1 MNYAQSSA
9 AFLKNKVKE
18 TYFVVIFSS
27 FVDTILKTGLERIVL
42 VSDSGINWYLQWILV
57 KAVTH
62 PKAADKNENNMNA
75 DLSD

>member
-42 VSDSGINWYLQWILV
+42 VSDSGIN
-57 KAVTH
+57 
-62 PKAADKNENNMNA
+62 
-75 DLSD
+75 